1 MDLTVLSIFQ
11 KAVTFDHNFAI
22 KHNFLAFFI
31 KYFFADKYILNE
43 KSKTNKTVNLKIEF
57 DYRPKRIRFQ
67 IEETECFSLSL
78 VQGETSFKKI
88 KQK

>member
-1 MDLTVLSIFQ
+1 MYVQFTVWHIYISFSSFMPHVDLTVLSIFQ

-43 KSKTNKTVNLKIEF
+43 
-57 DYRPKRIRFQ
+57 
-67 IEETECFSLSL
+67 
-78 VQGETSFKKI
+78 I
-88 KQK
+88 KV

>member
-1 MDLTVLSIFQ
+1 MPHVDLTVLSIFQ

-43 KSKTNKTVNLKIEF
+43 KSKTNKTVSLKIVW
-57 DYRPKRIRFQ
+57 
-67 IEETECFSLSL
+67 L
-78 VQGETSFKKI
+78 
-88 KQK
+88 

>member
-1 MDLTVLSIFQ
+1 MKTNTQDGRPCGFNGSVNIQ

-22 KHNFLAFFI
+22 EHNFLAFFI

-67 IEETECFSLSL
+67 IEETECF
-78 VQGETSFKKI
+78 
-88 KQK
+88 